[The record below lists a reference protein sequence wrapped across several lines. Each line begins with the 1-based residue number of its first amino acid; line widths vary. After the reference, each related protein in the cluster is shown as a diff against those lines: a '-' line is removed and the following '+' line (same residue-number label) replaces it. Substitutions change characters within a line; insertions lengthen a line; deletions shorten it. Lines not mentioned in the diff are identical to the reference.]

1 MKYELFVLL
10 VMLLAP
16 AVAAPERM
24 ISSCNA
30 RAIVNKGY
38 VLDGRTIGGKPVEI
52 LVPCISKADLA
63 QLLEDFLAAE
73 KPQIKGQTLHA
84 LREAGDVTV
93 TLTTKMTWRK
103 VD

>member
-1 MKYELFVLL
+1 
-10 VMLLAP
+10 
-16 AVAAPERM
+16 M

-73 KPQIKGQTLHA
+73 NPQRFTPCARLAMSPSHSQ
-84 LREAGDVTV
+84 R
-93 TLTTKMTWRK
+93 R
-103 VD
+103 